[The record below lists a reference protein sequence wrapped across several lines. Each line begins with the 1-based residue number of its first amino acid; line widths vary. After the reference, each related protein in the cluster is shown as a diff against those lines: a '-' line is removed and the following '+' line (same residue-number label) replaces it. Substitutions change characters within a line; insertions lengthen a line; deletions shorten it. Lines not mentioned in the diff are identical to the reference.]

1 MEIWQFIILFASA
14 FLGGLT
20 IFLAK
25 KEHTQRLKLILS
37 FSGAY
42 LFAITVLHL
51 IPEVYGTADSMIGLF
66 VIGGFL
72 FQVLLEQFSEG
83 IEHGHIHS
91 HAHAHVAFPLGIM
104 VSLCI
109 HAFLEGMP
117 LANGHQ
123 HELVFGIALH
133 HIPAAF
139 ALGSVLLQHQVSKRN
154 IVILLIIFA
163 SMSPLGYSLSQALS
177 NSSIG
182 AIEAYFGRI
191 MGIVIGI
198 FLHISTTILFES
210 SVDHRFNFKKMLA
223 VLMGLAVAVLG
234 FLL

>member
-1 MEIWQFIILFASA
+1 MEIWEIVILFASA

-20 IFLAK
+20 IFFAK
-25 KEHTQRLKLILS
+25 KANTQRLKLVLS

-51 IPEVYGTADSMIGLF
+51 IPEVYQSGDAMIGLF

-72 FQVLLEQFSEG
+72 FQIVLEQFSEG

-104 VSLCI
+104 ASLCI

-154 IVILLIIFA
+154 IVILLAIFA
-163 SMSPLGYSLSQALS
+163 TMSPLGYTLSKGLS
-177 NSSIG
+177 SGSMGTIDL
-182 AIEAYFGRI
+182 YFDRI

-210 SVDHRFNFKKMLA
+210 SVDHRFNLKKMVA
-223 VLMGLAVAVLG
+223 VLTGLAVAVLS
-234 FLL
+234 FLR